1 MIISY
6 TRPIGDAWARMTS
19 LLLRPFDLGLWLVVG
34 FTAWLASFLEQ
45 GGSHSWFQ
53 WREDLEDLGR
63 RKIQHWPG
71 DLIDTAGDLL
81 AEAWTAAL
89 VIGLVVLALVVA
101 LVLAWVGSRGQFMF
115 LDNLVRRRGEV
126 ARPWTRFKTEGDSL
140 FVWQLVYGLV
150 VLIVLGILAVS
161 VLGGLAL
168 LGGVEAPRAVVFLFF
183 ALLGTAGFVIVVTL
197 AYVEFFLLH
206 LIVPIMYRRR
216 IGCAAAWTVFGG
228 LFRQRPGHFVL
239 YGLLQLAI
247 AVAAA
252 ALILTAGLMTCCVG
266 LLLLAIPYVG
276 TVLTLPLPVFVRY
289 LDLEWLG
296 QFGTEFAVLAPA
308 GDGNDSGQ
316 LEGDGTVVGTEDVG
330 EDPGGD
336 ETRPQDS

>member
-1 MIISY
+1 MTVSY
-6 TRPIGDAWARMTS
+6 SRPLGDAWARMTG
-19 LLLRPFDLGLWLVVG
+19 LLLRPFDLGLWFVVG

-45 GGSHSWFQ
+45 GGAHSWFQ
-53 WREDLEDLGR
+53 WREDLEKFGR
-63 RKIQHWPG
+63 HEIRHWPG
-71 DLIDTAGDLL
+71 DLVDTAGNLL

-89 VIGLVVLALVVA
+89 VIGAVVLVLVVA
-101 LVLAWVGSRGQFMF
+101 LVLTWIGSRGQFMF

-126 ARPWTRFKTEGDSL
+126 TRPWTGFQAEGDSL

-150 VLIVLGILAVS
+150 VLVVLGILAVG
-161 VLGGLAL
+161 VLGGVAL
-168 LGGVEAPRAVVFLFF
+168 LGGVEAPRAAYFLFF

-206 LIVPIMYRRR
+206 LVVPIMYRRR
-216 IGCAAAWTVFGG
+216 IGCTAAWTVFGG
-228 LFRQRPGHFVL
+228 VFRQRPGHFVL

-252 ALILTAGLMTCCVG
+252 ALILAAGLLTCCVG

-289 LDLEWLG
+289 LDREWRG
-296 QFGTEFAVLAPA
+296 QFGPEFGVLAPA
-308 GDGNDSGQ
+308 GGGDSGQ
-316 LEGDGTVVGTEDVG
+316 LEGDGTVVGPEDVG

-336 ETRPQDS
+336 QARPQDA